1 MNSINITV
9 FLNDVDS
16 KYVDSQWKIKKSN
29 VIIEEGMDMFE
40 GAGGTAERKG
50 YSVVSSRESAEQN
63 GILISR
69 SIKEGHHAPW
79 LEKEMPT

>member
-29 VIIEEGMDMFE
+29 VIIEEGMDIYIRVKSIEDNEIKGKLDKESMRNQMTPDE
-40 GAGGTAERKG
+40 HYETIHEYIERK
-50 YSVVSSRESAEQN
+50 VTKHQ
-63 GILISR
+63 
-69 SIKEGHHAPW
+69 K
-79 LEKEMPT
+79 